1 MAVIN
6 TNVKALFSQ
15 AALSSSQRAQTVAMQ
30 QLSTGK
36 RINTSRDDAAGMA
49 IATRMTHQIRSMN
62 QAIRNANDALS
73 MIQTAESATTT
84 INDMLTRMR
93 ELAIQASNDTNSNDQ
108 RSFLDLEFQQLKK
121 EIVSV
126 SEKVEWNGFP
136 LLNGKA
142 GTPVGEMPVLKVTSD
157 GQYSSKVEHAV
168 VDGSLTNSSGTT
180 TLDSSGTGTLTKSG
194 TLSVQMPEMGT
205 YPKTLSSANITLEDG
220 TVVNLLDKGTAQ
232 AISATEIRFTDTV
245 LTDGKGTFEIKATSG
260 TFAQYDQVSA
270 TIGRSFEQLSPMRTG
285 DLMIN
290 GEAVPSAT
298 AVDTV
303 SPTGGSML
311 NNLGSAIAR
320 SAAINEVS
328 GKTGVTAVVQKNVM
342 TGAAMDPLKNSDT
355 LGEGTVTING
365 YVTGKITTTLNNVRA
380 SREEAVRQI
389 NKISHLT
396 GVVAVDTG
404 VDSQGVTLTAQ
415 DGRNIEVAFNTKN
428 TSSDFS
434 TLTGLKQGINVGG
447 YALESKVEQKVV
459 ITSAPA
465 GDVSTSGL
473 RIGDFT
479 QNISR
484 EITSNRAPA
493 APPVAQVTKV
503 KLEDEAIADGA
514 NSTLTI
520 NGINVSV
527 AASDVEI
534 NEVTFEDMKAGQSIT
549 IAGLTLTAE
558 ADLTAETVAKAY
570 SNLASGTTAVEAS
583 ISNYVNNGTWSGALT
598 DFSAGPRDGDVVTF
612 ASASANTNVDALPVK
627 PGGVVTTV
635 DGDGTTAEEST
646 IDFANAA
653 LAPGQSITVAGLKLT
668 ADLTGEGISA
678 EDVAA
683 AFAGLS
689 AGVDGTT
696 LGSVTGGSWSGALAG
711 YDSVAGTGTSV
722 VFTSTLVGKTNVA
735 DLEVLTDA
743 FGVQATDGASGTPT
757 AMGTALALANAINNN
772 ATLSASVFARAT
784 QDGEVYITSK
794 TPGLGFTTGSYDGNL
809 TTSTVVENAVGN
821 NRALQQ
827 GDLVINGVAIP
838 GGTDTADILTNEAAR
853 SSDNSG
859 SAIAIAAAIN
869 SKSGETGV
877 KAVAN
882 AAVMSATS
890 AIESNLPQSGY
901 YAIYVNG
908 TQVVVQL
915 NPDDSKDVRLNR
927 IIAALKRHEGQTGV
941 EGSIN
946 KVGGLELRTVDGRNL
961 SVWFD
966 PTQKAT
972 DGSVQYMTASMF
984 GLATGTPG
992 PQTTKLTLSSPANLT
1007 DNGVISVK
1015 INNTVINAKVLDGD
1029 SSDNVAEALNAAI
1042 QTAVSAGDANLLG
1055 IKASV
1060 TGSVITLTTYNP
1072 DPNLTSPDTRNSFSV
1087 EVLTTPE
1094 STFSASLESK
1104 VGTSTDWTKLTKI
1117 LGEPVASDVLA
1128 IENANASS
1136 VGAKTIYGSVT
1147 LTSDKAYTIAP
1158 GSSGLGADSNFTAL
1172 GFVAG
1177 TFGGA
1182 SSVEMSPPR
1191 VGRMTFQVG
1200 PSVGNDIS
1208 FDLADFGKNGPITQL
1223 ITWDVDLPNLAP
1235 GESIPTPG
1243 QDNPIFNGVKLTR
1256 SFIGSKDGA
1265 LEVLAKLD
1273 ATMDKVNAQR
1283 ATMGSIMNRLDQV
1296 VTNLTNV
1303 SMNMSASRSQIEDAD
1318 YAAASTELAKTQ
1330 IMQQAATA
1338 VLAQA
1343 NTSQQSVLKLLGG

>member
-93 ELAIQASNDTNSNDQ
+93 ELAIQATNDTNSNDQ
-108 RSFLDLEFQQLKK
+108 RSYLDLEFQQLKK

-157 GQYSSKVEHAV
+157 GLYESAV
-168 VDGSLTNSSGTT
+168 NNAVTEVKNSSGSG
-180 TLDSSGTGTLTKSG
+180 TLSTSGTGTLAKSG
-194 TLSVQMPEMGT
+194 TLSIQMPQMGT
-205 YPKTLSSANITLEDG
+205 YPKEVTSAKLTMEDG
-220 TVVNLLDKGTAQ
+220 SVVDLTGNAQ
-232 AISATEIRFTDTV
+232 AISATKIRFTDSA
-245 LTDGKGTFEIKATSG
+245 LTDGKGTFEIDTTTS
-260 TFAQYDQVSA
+260 FAQYDTVSA
-270 TIGRSFEQLSPMRTG
+270 KIGRTFTQLNAMRTG
-285 DLMIN
+285 DLVIN
-290 GEAVPSAT
+290 GESVPSAT

-311 NNLGSAIAR
+311 NNLSSAIAR
-320 SAAINEVS
+320 AAAINEVS

-342 TGAAMDPLKNSDT
+342 TGAAMDPLTNSVKT
-355 LGEGTVTING
+355 ATGTVTING
-365 YVTGKITTTLNNVRA
+365 YVTGVITTTQNNVRA

-389 NKISHLT
+389 NKIAHLT
-396 GVVAVDTG
+396 GVQAVDSG
-404 VDSQGVTLTAQ
+404 VDAQGITLTAA
-415 DGRNIEVAFNTKN
+415 DGRNIEVAFNTSN
-428 TSSDFS
+428 TSADFS
-434 TLTGLKQGINVGG
+434 ALTGLKQGLNVGG
-447 YALESKVEQKVV
+447 YALESKVEQKVDV
-459 ITSAPA
+459 STAPA
-465 GDVSTSGL
+465 GDVARSGL
-473 RIGDFT
+473 RIGDYSR
-479 QNISR
+479 NISR
-484 EITSNRAPA
+484 EITSDRLA
-493 APPVAQVTKV
+493 ADPPVAKVTKV
-503 KLEDEAIADGA
+503 KVESAAYA
-514 NSTLTI
+514 ASTTTSTLTV
-520 NGINVSV
+520 NGINVTV
-527 AASDVEI
+527 NASDAET
-534 NEVTFEDMKAGQSIT
+534 NAVTFTSM
-549 IAGLTLTAE
+549 
-558 ADLTAETVAKAY
+558 
-570 SNLASGTTAVEAS
+570 
-583 ISNYVNNGTWSGALT
+583 
-598 DFSAGPRDGDVVTF
+598 SA
-612 ASASANTNVDALPVK
+612 
-627 PGGVVTTV
+627 
-635 DGDGTTAEEST
+635 
-646 IDFANAA
+646 
-653 LAPGQSITVAGLKLT
+653 GQSITVAGLTLKATGALT
-668 ADLTGEGISA
+668 AA
-678 EDVAA
+678 DVAA
-683 AFAGLS
+683 AYANL
-689 AGVDGTT
+689 ADGTT
-696 LGSVTGGSWSGALAG
+696 AADASVSNYVGNGTWSGQLSGFSTGAPSGSATTFQSSAANTDVAAMQLNLSSVSG
-711 YDSVAGTGTSV
+711 YPTVTTSQGSAAATETSTVDFTGITLVSGESITIGGRTLTATGAVSAAEVKAAFAAGTAPATGTLSGSLTGFTAASGAGNNV
-722 VFTSTLVGKTNVA
+722 VFTSTSANSNVT
-735 DLEVLTDA
+735 DLSVMST
-743 FGVQATDGASGTPT
+743 GATQPANVNTAGATT
-757 AMGTALALANAINNN
+757 RNAKGTALALANAINNN
-772 ATLSASVFARAT
+772 STLSAVLKAT
-784 QDGEVYITSK
+784 SNADGEVFITAK
-794 TPGLGFTTGSYDGNL
+794 IPGTDFTIAASNANL
-809 TTSTVVENAVGN
+809 TTSTVVENRAGN
-821 NRALQQ
+821 SRALRQ

-838 GGTDTADILTNEAAR
+838 GGTETSDILTNEFSR

-869 SKSGETGV
+869 SKSEQTGV
-877 KAVAN
+877 KASAN

-915 NPDDSKDVRLNR
+915 NPDDSPDVRMNR
-927 IIAALKRHEGQTGV
+927 IMAELKKHEGQTGV

-946 KVGGLELRTVDGRNL
+946 KAGGLDLKTVDGRNL

-972 DGSVQYMTASMF
+972 DGSVQYMRASMF

-992 PQTTKLTLSSPANLT
+992 PQTTQLTLSTPANT
-1007 DNGVISVK
+1007 AAAGSMSVK
-1015 INNTVINAKVLDGD
+1015 INNTIINAKIASGSTASAVATALNTAIQSAIKSGD
-1029 SSDNVAEALNAAI
+1029 S
-1042 QTAVSAGDANLLG
+1042 NLLG

-1060 TGSVITLTTYNP
+1060 SGSVITLTSYNSS
-1072 DPNLTSPDTRNSFSV
+1072 PNLTSPDTRGSFSV
-1087 EVLTTPE
+1087 DVLNTPE
-1094 STFSASLESK
+1094 STFSAVLESRT
-1104 VGTSTDWTKLTKI
+1104 GASDTWADLTPIMGK
-1117 LGEPVASDVLA
+1117 PVASDVLA
-1128 IENANASS
+1128 IEDASATS
-1136 VGAKTIYGSVT
+1136 VGAKTLYGSVT

-1158 GSSGLGADSNFTAL
+1158 GSSGLGDDSSFSQL

-1182 SSVEMSPPR
+1182 SSIDMSPPR

-1200 PSVGNDIS
+1200 PSAGNDIS

-1223 ITWDVDLPNLAP
+1223 ITWDVDLPNLNA

-1265 LEVLAKLD
+1265 LEVLGKLD

>member
-15 AALSSSQRAQTVAMQ
+15 AALSSTQRAQTVAMQ

-93 ELAIQASNDTNSNDQ
+93 ELAIQATNDSNSNDQ
-108 RSFLDLEFQQLKK
+108 RSYLDLEFQQLKK

-157 GQYSSKVEHAV
+157 GLYDQTLAHSVSEAKSSEATGITVE
-168 VDGSLTNSSGTT
+168 G
-180 TLDSSGTGTLTKSG
+180 GTGVLSKSG
-194 TLSVQMPEMGT
+194 TLSISVDLTKDNM
-205 YPKTLSSANITLEDG
+205 LSSAKLTMEDG
-220 TVVNLLDKGTAQ
+220 TVMDLTDH
-232 AISATEIRFTDTV
+232 ATIVDDGVGKTIRFTDSA
-245 LTDGKGTFEIKATSG
+245 LTDKLGTFDVQTDTAFVTDEVVSVKIG
-260 TFAQYDQVSA
+260 RDFAQLGS
-270 TIGRSFEQLSPMRTG
+270 MRTG
-285 DLMIN
+285 DLIIN
-290 GEAVPSAT
+290 GEAVPSST

-303 SPTGGSML
+303 SPANGSMR

-320 SAAINEVS
+320 AAAINEVA

-342 TGAAMDPLKNSDT
+342 TGAAMDPAINSQVE
-355 LGEGTVTING
+355 GRGTVSING
-365 YVTGKITTTLNNVRA
+365 YITGEIKSTPNNVRA

-404 VDSQGVTLTAQ
+404 VDSQGITLTAA
-415 DGRNIEVAFNTKN
+415 DGRNIEVAFNTTN
-428 TSSDFS
+428 TVAEFS
-434 TLTGLKQGINVGG
+434 TLTGLKQGVNVGS
-447 YALESKVEQKVV
+447 YALESKVEQRVD
-459 ITSAPA
+459 IASAPA
-465 GDVSTSGL
+465 GDISVSGL
-473 RIGDFT
+473 RVGDYT

-484 EITSNRAPA
+484 EITADRAVSYS
-493 APPVAQVTKV
+493 PVAKV
-503 KLEDEAIADGA
+503 VEISGISGSNEM
-514 NSTLTI
+514 TL
-520 NGINVSV
+520 NGIK
-527 AASDVEI
+527 
-534 NEVTFEDMKAGQSIT
+534 VT
-549 IAGLTLTAE
+549 
-558 ADLTAETVAKAY
+558 
-570 SNLASGTTAVEAS
+570 GTTADLLVDDINDKLGATMTAAKDAVTS
-583 ISNYVNNGTWSGALT
+583 KIYITAKQPGVDFTYVTKT
-598 DFSAGPRDGDVVTF
+598 
-612 ASASANTNVDALPVK
+612 
-627 PGGVVTTV
+627 
-635 DGDGTTAEEST
+635 
-646 IDFANAA
+646 AA
-653 LAPGQSITVAGLKLT
+653 LKAQ
-668 ADLTGEGISA
+668 
-678 EDVAA
+678 
-683 AFAGLS
+683 
-689 AGVDGTT
+689 
-696 LGSVTGGSWSGALAG
+696 
-711 YDSVAGTGTSV
+711 
-722 VFTSTLVGKTNVA
+722 
-735 DLEVLTDA
+735 
-743 FGVQATDGASGTPT
+743 
-757 AMGTALALANAINNN
+757 
-772 ATLSASVFARAT
+772 
-784 QDGEVYITSK
+784 
-794 TPGLGFTTGSYDGNL
+794 
-809 TTSTVVENAVGN
+809 TVVENTVGT
-821 NRALQQ
+821 NRALRP

-838 GGTDTADILTNEAAR
+838 GSMDTSDILTNESAR
-853 SSDNSG
+853 SSDNGG

-869 SKSGETGV
+869 AKSSETGV
-877 KAVAN
+877 KATAN
-882 AAVMSATS
+882 AAVMTATS
-890 AIESNLPQSGY
+890 AIESKLPQSGY
-901 YAIYVNG
+901 YSIYVNG

-915 NPDDSKDVRLNR
+915 NPDDSPSVRMNR
-927 IIAALKRHEGQTGV
+927 IIAELKKHEGQTGV

-946 KVGGLELRTVDGRNL
+946 NKSGGLDLKTVDGRNL

-966 PTQKAT
+966 PTQKASDGT
-972 DGSVQYMTASMF
+972 DQVIRASMF
-984 GLATGTPG
+984 GLATGTPSDK
-992 PQTTKLTLSSPANLT
+992 PQTTHVTLSGTASDGA
-1007 DNGVISVK
+1007 VSIK
-1015 INNTVINAKVLDGD
+1015 INNTTINAKVAADD
-1029 SSDNVAEALNAAI
+1029 TADEVMDKMIAAI
-1042 QTAVSAGDANLLG
+1042 QTAIDSGDSNLLG
-1055 IKASV
+1055 LNVQAVLSGGNTTSIELTNAP
-1060 TGSVITLTTYNP
+1060 TGDDNWFQQPFEVKVI
-1072 DPNLTSPDTRNSFSV
+1072 S
-1087 EVLTTPE
+1087 TPE
-1094 STFSASLESK
+1094 SEFSSSVKSQAVAADDWLSD
-1104 VGTSTDWTKLTKI
+1104 GT
-1117 LGEPVASDVLA
+1117 EVYVNPVASDVLA
-1128 IENANASS
+1128 VENADDLAAAGKVVN
-1136 VGAKTIYGSVT
+1136 AKTIYGSVT

-1158 GSSGLGADSNFTAL
+1158 GANGLGADSSFSQL
-1172 GFVAG
+1172 GFAAG

-1223 ITWDVDLPNLAP
+1223 ITWDVDLPNLGA

-1265 LEVLAKLD
+1265 LEVLSKLD